1 VSNEL
6 FAATLS
12 IQAVLIQYLRRSMSK
27 KLLRSLLIVLLAGL
41 LLASCAM
48 GPRAESTPGISAG
61 ENQIFVSYLNYVY
74 EIDPANGIATWR
86 YPEKSNIKQVFYAPA
101 LIDGESIYVGDFAND
116 LLKINV
122 SGTPTVEW
130 IFSEAKGWYQGKAA
144 KDGNLI
150 IAPNSDRNIY
160 AIDETNTL
168 VWIHHGDFAYISEPL
183 IVDDMVIVSSQDRKV
198 VFLNKADGTT
208 IREVELNGA
217 VIAPP
222 FYDTQTDSVFVGSL
236 AGEFVRIDRQSGE
249 IVWSFDDSGTL
260 GSVWAEPILVDGQLI
275 FNDKTGKIFS
285 LSPETGLQNWQ
296 FIAGGS
302 MPAGLAWVEGKGF
315 VVALE
320 DGTITLYGMD
330 RQAIWSRIVSGSVY
344 NTPVVT
350 ETMVLVGAI
359 KGDNLVYAF
368 DFQGQPV
375 WTFKPEK

>member
-1 VSNEL
+1 
-6 FAATLS
+6 
-12 IQAVLIQYLRRSMSK
+12 MSK
-27 KLLRSLLIVLLAGL
+27 KSLRSVLIVLLAGL

-74 EIDPANGIATWR
+74 KINPENGIETWR

-122 SGTPTVEW
+122 SGTPTIDW
-130 IFSEAKGWYQGKAA
+130 TFSDANGWYQGKVA

-160 AIDETNTL
+160 AIDENNTL
-168 VWIHHGDFAYISEPL
+168 VWTHEGDFAYISEPL
-183 IVDDMVIVSSQDRKV
+183 IVEEMVIVSSQDHKV
-198 VFLNKADGTT
+198 VFLNKADGST
-208 IREVELNGA
+208 IREIELTGA

-222 FYDTQTDSVFVGSL
+222 FYDPQTDSVFVGSL

-249 IVWSFDDSGTL
+249 IVWRFDDAGTL
-260 GSVWAEPILVDGQLI
+260 GSVWAEPILVDGQII
-275 FNDKTGKIFS
+275 FNDKTGKIIS
-285 LSPETGLQNWQ
+285 LSPETGKENWRLN
-296 FIAGGS
+296 AGGS

-315 VVALE
+315 VAALE
-320 DGTITLYGMD
+320 DGTIALYGMD
-330 RQAIWSRIVSGSVY
+330 QQSIWSRIVSGSVY

-368 DFQGQPV
+368 DLQGQPV

>member
-1 VSNEL
+1 
-6 FAATLS
+6 
-12 IQAVLIQYLRRSMSK
+12 MSK
-27 KLLRSLLIVLLAGL
+27 KSLRSVLFVLLAGL

-74 EIDPANGIATWR
+74 KIDPANGIASWR
-86 YPEKSNIKQVFYAPA
+86 YPEKSDIKQVFYAPA
-101 LIDGESIYVGDFAND
+101 LIDGESVYVGDFAND

-122 SGTPTVEW
+122 SETPTIEW
-130 IFSEAKGWYQGKAA
+130 TFSDANGWYQGKVA

-160 AIDETNTL
+160 AIDENNNL
-168 VWIHHGDFAYISEPL
+168 VWTHEGDFAYISEPL
-183 IVDDMVIVSSQDRKV
+183 IVDEMVIVSSQDHKI

-208 IREVELNGA
+208 IREVDLNGA

-222 FYDTQTDSVFVGSL
+222 FYDPQTDSVFVGSL

-249 IVWSFDDSGTL
+249 IVWSFDDVGTL
-260 GSVWAEPILVDGQLI
+260 GSVWAEPILVDGQII
-275 FNDKTGKIFS
+275 FNDKTGKIIS
-285 LSPETGLQNWQ
+285 LSPETGTENWRLN
-296 FIAGGS
+296 AGGS

-330 RQAIWSRIVSGSVY
+330 RQAVWSRIVNGNVY

-368 DFQGQPV
+368 DLQGQPV